1 MEEEAKKVLKVILNI
16 IFKVLFALFK
26 VIIIIALPG
35 IILLAA
41 FNYFLT
47 LDDGEYKTND
57 LSSTPYAAETY
68 INDVEPQED
77 GSLKTGT
84 SAQDLWDKMT
94 VNGSRVDKYLDTP
107 EELATLMKAEIITKY
122 PDTRK
127 NPEEDINWETI
138 KKEADT
144 LQGIIKFKR
153 EDEKGQVSTL
163 IYENPDT
170 FNSWIEEYNKNKSES
185 AKQKALSHFTLKK
198 EKNQQAET
206 SEEPLQDLVEKS
218 SSYKAVVATLE
229 ETKTTIKGND
239 PEVENGKTEEN
250 KMKTT
255 DINYE
260 EMTKPFTMPFDLL
273 WSFLVVGEDK
283 EFALALA
290 DLAYESEME
299 IVIYDN
305 TTQITETNEWHR
317 STTNGEGKTKEYQYT
332 KTVESKTNTVTP
344 AITKADVW
352 IVDYE
357 NNNIQKQENETEEK
371 ETITKEDAY
380 DEVTRKIKTK
390 TYIIGTPKIKEKT
403 EQGTEA
409 ENFVT
414 LFNDARF
421 RKSSSNILNVT
432 SWLFDL
438 IERNDKTKDMLD
450 TVKYLLYKAT
460 NGEANYG
467 VTSLNEK
474 VFYPKQLQSVGED
487 DYIVHIDKSSKDR
500 VITDIE
506 ILKKAFKEYGGNEQ
520 LLKYAQ
526 DFLDFQNQYK
536 VNAVFVAAVSIT
548 ETKGG
553 REGHAMDRK
562 NNWFNMKCTCG
573 SSHGKFETYPSAKKS
588 IEEFYQLI
596 ANKENYFIAGKF
608 KVSEIGKIYCEDE
621 TSLEPWLENTIS
633 YMNQMFQVL

>member
-1 MEEEAKKVLKVILNI
+1 MEEETKKVLKVIKKI

-26 VIIIIALPG
+26 VIIIIAMPG

-47 LDDGEYKTND
+47 LDDGEYKAND

-68 INDVEPQED
+68 INDVKPQED
-77 GSLKTGT
+77 GTLKTET
-84 SAQDLWDKMT
+84 SAQDLWDRMT

-107 EELATLMKAEIITKY
+107 EELAILMKAEIVTKY

-127 NPEEDINWETI
+127 NPEEEIDWENI

-144 LQGIIKFKR
+144 LQGMIKFKR
-153 EDEKGQVSTL
+153 EDENGTVSTL
-163 IYENPDT
+163 IYESPDT
-170 FNSWIEEYNKNKSES
+170 FDKWIEEYNKNKSES
-185 AKQKALSHFTLKK
+185 AKKNALSHFTLKK
-198 EKNQQAET
+198 DENQQT
-206 SEEPLQDLVEKS
+206 EPLEESIQDLVEKS
-218 SSYKAVVATLE
+218 SYYKVVVATLE

-239 PEVENGKTEEN
+239 PEVENGKTEES
-250 KMKTT
+250 KIKTT

-260 EMTKPFTMPFDLL
+260 EMTKPYTMPFDLL

-290 DLAYESEME
+290 NLVYGSEIE

-317 STTNGEGKTKEYQYT
+317 NTTNNSEETKEYQYT
-332 KTVESKTNTVTP
+332 KTIESKINTVTP

-371 ETITKEDAY
+371 ETITKENAY
-380 DEVTRKIKTK
+380 DEVNRKIKTK
-390 TYIIGTPKIKEKT
+390 TYIIGTPTIKEKT
-403 EQGTEA
+403 EQGTEE

-414 LFNDARF
+414 LFNDIKF
-421 RKSSSNILNVT
+421 SKSSSNILNVT

-438 IERNDKTKDMLD
+438 IEKNDKTKDMLD

-460 NGEANYG
+460 NGEENYG

-487 DYIVHIDKSSKDR
+487 DYTVHIDKSSKDI

-506 ILKKAFKEYGGNEQ
+506 ILKNAFKEYGGDEQ
-520 LLKYAQ
+520 LQKYAQ
-526 DFLDFQNQYK
+526 DFLNFQNKYK

-553 REGHAMDRK
+553 REGCASDGK
-562 NNWFNMKCTCG
+562 NNWFNMECTCG
-573 SSHGKFETYPSAKKS
+573 SSHGKFETYPSAKES

-596 ANKENYFIAGKF
+596 ANKQKF
-608 KVSEIGKIYCEDE
+608 KVSEIGEFYCKDE
-621 TSLEPWLENTIS
+621 TNLEVWIENTVG
-633 YMNQMFQVL
+633 YMNQMFQVLQ